1 MGEDLKHI
9 DELFKQGLGDAQIAP
24 PDGLF
29 EQCLEQLDATQSVGT
44 GNGVGTSGSGWAT
57 SSWAWL
63 GAAVV
68 VGVSVIAAL
77 NLKEEGSQ
85 APLQKESVAENQT
98 LVDRDAKS
106 RTAVEPQAG
115 AVNETDKSAEA
126 NGFERN
132 HPVGDGIKINR
143 LSENEAEKASAS
155 PGEHSGAITKE
166 TDNEKS
172 VFVPKNNRPATVEQ
186 KLKPCAGLL
195 GQWRPVI
202 AENVGGSVSLD
213 LMGALHD
220 VRVYWGDGE
229 VSDLNGRGETGGTRL
244 NHNYFV
250 SQRKN
255 FTLKLVNKHR
265 ESATGLLCADSQR
278 LGISVTPVNE
288 VSEVFVPDV
297 FTPNGDGANDFFF
310 VEMPKPLQ
318 FDITILDAKQR
329 TVFRSNDYLSRW
341 TGMCSESECKEDT
354 YRVILAYKYSGDVE
368 WKYIRKQ
375 IKLIR

>member
-1 MGEDLKHI
+1 
-9 DELFKQGLGDAQIAP
+9 
-24 PDGLF
+24 
-29 EQCLEQLDATQSVGT
+29 
-44 GNGVGTSGSGWAT
+44 
-57 SSWAWL
+57 
-63 GAAVV
+63 
-68 VGVSVIAAL
+68 
-77 NLKEEGSQ
+77 
-85 APLQKESVAENQT
+85 
-98 LVDRDAKS
+98 
-106 RTAVEPQAG
+106 
-115 AVNETDKSAEA
+115 
-126 NGFERN
+126 
-132 HPVGDGIKINR
+132 
-143 LSENEAEKASAS
+143 
-155 PGEHSGAITKE
+155 
-166 TDNEKS
+166 
-172 VFVPKNNRPATVEQ
+172 
-186 KLKPCAGLL
+186 
-195 GQWRPVI
+195 
-202 AENVGGSVSLD
+202 
-213 LMGALHD
+213 MGALHD

-278 LGISVTPVNE
+278 LGISVTPANE

-368 WKYIRKQ
+368 WKYVRKQ